1 MSLYYS
7 QFLLDTAFLSVL
19 IELDKV
25 PLDLDSEPL
34 VLPSLDIGS
43 TCQVTSHLL
52 RWHLAGIGFLLK
64 GTPSSLPILLMLS
77 LPRNLSCLGLH
88 FSSKGDLTR
97 KASSQDTSG
106 FLQVALA
113 SSRSSQRLEPQLT
126 RDF

>member
-64 GTPSSLPILLMLS
+64 GTPSSLPILLMLFI
-77 LPRNLSCLGLH
+77 PRNLSCPRNHIFPVKKTLRG
-88 FSSKGDLTR
+88 K
-97 KASSQDTSG
+97 
-106 FLQVALA
+106 QVARTHPVSCRWLSLQA
-113 SSRSSQRLEPQLT
+113 GRVK
-126 RDF
+126 D